1 MLSNTKRMIT
11 MKRLGIFLSFMLCF
25 MFAVSAE
32 DSKQEAPV
40 DSLQAIQ
47 QSSFESNLEI
57 SKAAGDTAYVREDYA
72 TAASIYE
79 ELLQKG
85 VSAELYYNLGNS
97 YYKID
102 NIAKAVLNYERA
114 VLLSPNNRDY
124 KANLAIASSKI
135 VDKDESSPEL
145 FFITW
150 GKTIVNWMTSD
161 QWAVLAVST
170 FILCLVSLMIFFLS
184 KKTALKKIGFVIA
197 MLTLITAPIF
207 NYCSLYQKKK
217 ITNQD
222 TAIVMEPSV
231 TVRST
236 PSESGTSL
244 FVIHE
249 GKKVK
254 ITDNSMSSWKE
265 IELENGEV
273 GWLPTEAIEI
283 I

>member
-1 MLSNTKRMIT
+1 MIT

-197 MLTLITAPIF
+197 ILTLITAPIF

>member
-1 MLSNTKRMIT
+1 
-11 MKRLGIFLSFMLCF
+11 
-25 MFAVSAE
+25 
-32 DSKQEAPV
+32 
-40 DSLQAIQ
+40 
-47 QSSFESNLEI
+47 
-57 SKAAGDTAYVREDYA
+57 
-72 TAASIYE
+72 
-79 ELLQKG
+79 
-85 VSAELYYNLGNS
+85 
-97 YYKID
+97 
-102 NIAKAVLNYERA
+102 
-114 VLLSPNNRDY
+114 
-124 KANLAIASSKI
+124 
-135 VDKDESSPEL
+135 
-145 FFITW
+145 
-150 GKTIVNWMTSD
+150 
-161 QWAVLAVST
+161 
-170 FILCLVSLMIFFLS
+170 
-184 KKTALKKIGFVIA
+184 

>member
-1 MLSNTKRMIT
+1 
-11 MKRLGIFLSFMLCF
+11 MKRLGIFLRFMLCF

-97 YYKID
+97 YYKTD

-222 TAIVMEPSV
+222 TAIVTEPSV

>member
-97 YYKID
+97 YYKTD

>member
-40 DSLQAIQ
+40 DSLPAIQ